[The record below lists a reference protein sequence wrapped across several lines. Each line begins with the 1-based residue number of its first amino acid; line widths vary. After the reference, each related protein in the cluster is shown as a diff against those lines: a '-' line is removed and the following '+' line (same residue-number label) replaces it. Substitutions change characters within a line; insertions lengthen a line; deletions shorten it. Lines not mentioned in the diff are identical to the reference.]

1 MIGDLISAHLKP
13 GEYLQWTM
21 WLQGMAQDR
30 ANSNARAGTAQKQI
44 TFEMLTGTGQ
54 CNAIET
60 QIQSPP
66 WWKTNCNNCSH
77 LVLAVCFSICNYIM
91 NFVSK
96 WLRHMSYKGLFMLL
110 QFPLPPLA
118 ITQGHW
124 IRDPQ

>member
-66 WWKTNCNNCSH
+66 WWKTILTVINVVIWF
-77 LVLAVCFSICNYIM
+77 LLFA
-91 NFVSK
+91 FVSVT
-96 WLRHMSYKGLFMLL
+96 
-110 QFPLPPLA
+110 
-118 ITQGHW
+118 I
-124 IRDPQ
+124 